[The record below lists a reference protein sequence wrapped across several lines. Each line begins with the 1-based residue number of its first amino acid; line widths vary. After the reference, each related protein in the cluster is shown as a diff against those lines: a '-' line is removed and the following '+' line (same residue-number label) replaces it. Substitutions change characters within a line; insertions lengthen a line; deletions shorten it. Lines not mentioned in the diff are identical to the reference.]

1 MNYKYNE
8 VEYAELIY
16 KKGFQSPNHMPA
28 ELCLTAIY
36 MRRVLG
42 YKPKKLKEEFE
53 KWCMLHISDYNRA
66 SYYKIVNKAVN
77 QAVKKGSSLIKLDS
91 ISVYKNEIEFI
102 QRCSIFDEQHME
114 YEHADLCQ
122 KLMFAFMVQLKIN
135 HAVSKMKNAD
145 ESADGS
151 MFFQGNQRKYNAMK
165 KMAALP
171 DKIKINEDLIYY
183 LYLSGLVTP
192 LHNGLI
198 CIDFMKDI
206 YSLDNS
212 ENLPEIIIKDFERTG
227 LYFDYYNKEKN
238 IKLCEYCKR
247 PYKKK
252 SNNQKYCS
260 ECAAIV
266 NVKKQKQRDLKKS

>member
-8 VEYAELIY
+8 LDYAEFIY
-16 KKGFQSPNHMPA
+16 KNGFQSPNHMPA
-28 ELCLTAIY
+28 ELRLTAIY
-36 MRRVLG
+36 MRRILG

-53 KWCMLHISDYNRA
+53 KWCMLHIPDYNKA
-66 SYYKIVNKAVN
+66 SYYKMINKAVN

-91 ISVYKNEIEFI
+91 ISVYKTEIEFI
-102 QRCSIFDEQHME
+102 QRCSIFDEKHMQ
-114 YEHADLCQ
+114 YQYSDLCR
-122 KLMFAFMVQLKIN
+122 KLMFTFMVQLKIN
-135 HAVSKMKNAD
+135 QAVSEIKNTDKALNN
-145 ESADGS
+145 SL
-151 MFFQGNQRKYNAMK
+151 FFQGSQKKYSTLK

-183 LYLSGLVTP
+183 LYLSGLITP

-198 CIDFMKDI
+198 CIEFMRDI

-212 ENLPEIIIKDFERTG
+212 AHLPEIIIEDFERTG

-238 IKLCEYCKR
+238 IRLCEYCKK

-266 NVKKQKQRDLKKS
+266 NVEKQKQRDLKKS

>member
-8 VEYAELIY
+8 ADYAELIY
-16 KKGFQSPNHMPA
+16 KNGFQSPNHMSA
-28 ELCLTAIY
+28 ELRLTAIY

-53 KWCMLHISDYNRA
+53 KWCMIHIPDYNKA
-66 SYYKIVNKAVN
+66 SYYKIINKAIN
-77 QAVKKGSSLIKLDS
+77 QAIKKGSSLIKLNS
-91 ISVYKNEIEFI
+91 VCVYKTEIEFI
-102 QRCSIFDEQHME
+102 QNCSVLDEKHMQ
-114 YEHADLCQ
+114 YKHADLCR
-122 KLMFAFMVQLKIN
+122 KLMFAFMIQLKIN
-135 HAVSKMKNAD
+135 HAVSKIKNTD
-145 ESADGS
+145 KSVENS
-151 MFFQGNQRKYNAMK
+151 MFFQGSQRKYSAMK

-171 DKIKINEDLIYY
+171 DKIKINEDLIHY

-212 ENLPEIIIKDFERTG
+212 ENLPEIIIEDFERTG

-260 ECAAIV
+260 ECAVIV
-266 NVKKQKQRDLKKS
+266 NIKKQKQRDLKKS

>member
-8 VEYAELIY
+8 ADYAELIY
-16 KKGFQSPNHMPA
+16 RNGFQSPNHMPA
-28 ELCLTAIY
+28 ELRLTAIY

-53 KWCMLHISDYNRA
+53 KWCMLHIPDYNKA
-66 SYYKIVNKAVN
+66 SYYTMINKAVN
-77 QAVKKGSSLIKLDS
+77 QAVRKDSSLIRLDS

-102 QRCSIFDEQHME
+102 QHCFIFDEKRMQ
-114 YEHADLCQ
+114 YQYSDLCQ

-135 HAVSKMKNAD
+135 QAVSKLKNTDKA
-145 ESADGS
+145 SNNS
-151 MFFQGNQRKYNAMK
+151 IFFQGSQRKYSALK

-171 DKIKINEDLIYY
+171 DKVKINEDLIYY

-212 ENLPEIIIKDFERTG
+212 KNLPEIIIEDFERTG
-227 LYFDYYNKEKN
+227 LYFNYYNKEKN
-238 IKLCEYCKR
+238 IILCEYCKR
-247 PYKKK
+247 PYKRK
-252 SNNQKYCS
+252 SNNQKYCN

-266 NVKKQKQRDLKKS
+266 NVEKQKQRDLKKS